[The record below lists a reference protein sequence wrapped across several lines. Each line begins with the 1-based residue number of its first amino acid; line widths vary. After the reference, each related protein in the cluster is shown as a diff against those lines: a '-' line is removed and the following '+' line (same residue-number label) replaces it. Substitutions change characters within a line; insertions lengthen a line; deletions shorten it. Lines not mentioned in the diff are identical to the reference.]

1 VLELIKPPTTFNTLQ
16 ASLLSRV
23 TTVLPFVPFTTEEK
37 MAIAAEAV
45 YSLAGNATKNLSPQ
59 DVEAIVMKVVPS
71 YFPSE
76 GARSLHRAVSNQLV
90 DLI

>member
-1 VLELIKPPTTFNTLQ
+1 
-16 ASLLSRV
+16 
-23 TTVLPFVPFTTEEK
+23 

-45 YSLAGNATKNLSPQ
+45 YSLAGNVAKTLSPH
-59 DVEAIVMKVVPS
+59 DVEVIVMKVLPS

>member
-1 VLELIKPPTTFNTLQ
+1 MSPCLSQ

-23 TTVLPFVPFTTEEK
+23 TAVLPFVPFTTEEK

-45 YSLAGNATKNLSPQ
+45 YSLAGDATKTLTPQ
-59 DVEAIVMKVVPS
+59 DVETIVTKVLPS

>member
-1 VLELIKPPTTFNTLQ
+1 M
-16 ASLLSRV
+16 
-23 TTVLPFVPFTTEEK
+23 LPFLPFTTEEK

-45 YSLAGNATKNLSPQ
+45 YSLASNAAKILSPC
-59 DVEAIVMKVVPS
+59 DVEAIVMKVLPS

>member
-1 VLELIKPPTTFNTLQ
+1 
-16 ASLLSRV
+16 
-23 TTVLPFVPFTTEEK
+23 

-71 YFPSE
+71 YCPSE